1 MRLWVVPCFYG
12 VVVTLAR
19 GAQERRLVGLFFYGD
34 KVAKIF
40 SAMSAV
46 EQMCCFGLEHGTE
59 SKFSVKRNL
68 LEKAFA
74 CPRGN
79 FSAEQGTSQL

>member
-1 MRLWVVPCFYG
+1 MRLWVVPCFYDA
-12 VVVTLAR
+12 VVTLSR
-19 GAQERRLVGLFFYGD
+19 DAQERRLVGLFFYGS

-46 EQMCCFGLEHGTE
+46 EQMCCCSLEHGTE

-74 CPRGN
+74 YPRG
-79 FSAEQGTSQL
+79 SVSVE

>member
-1 MRLWVVPCFYG
+1 
-12 VVVTLAR
+12 LAR
-19 GAQERRLVGLFFYGD
+19 DAQERRLVGLFFCGD

-46 EQMCCFGLEHGTE
+46 EQEQMCCGGLEHGTE

-79 FSAEQGTSQL
+79 FSVEQGTSQL